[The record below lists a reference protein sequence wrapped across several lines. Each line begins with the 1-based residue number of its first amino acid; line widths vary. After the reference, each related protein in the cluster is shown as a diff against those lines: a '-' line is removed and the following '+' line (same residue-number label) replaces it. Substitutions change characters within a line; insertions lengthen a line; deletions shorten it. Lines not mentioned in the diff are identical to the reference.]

1 MHLFLLVPN
10 NSGSSILHD
19 LIATSPDVAILPN
32 EGQFCDN
39 FVGPLAHQYGI
50 AHFFTK
56 KEDIFRN
63 KKNYEWAVIKRQW
76 NFHWACSNPDAT
88 VFLQKSPPDIVRAD
102 MLTEEFEDTK
112 FIIMIRNPY
121 AMVESIMR
129 ANPAASLVDAATH
142 AIRCLEIQLENS
154 EKYLDDLVLKYEDLT
169 DNTGRAVEQIEK
181 FLNISR
187 IDHNR
192 IFNTKSYS
200 SKILNMN
207 EFQIKKLS
215 DKHLR
220 VINCVFSKKM
230 SVLSEC
236 GYELIES
243 ENFNFKFIANINVE
257 NFKNKLP
264 SLTDDSW
271 KEFTFRQETY
281 DVHAKTLTIPL
292 IFSQDFESENVAYHG
307 CFEHFADEIKVLTA
321 IFEEKL
327 GFGYITR
334 TILVNL
340 KANSTIPEHID
351 SGSSLDACHRMHIPL
366 ITNPKC
372 EFRVGLEI
380 MHMKAGE
387 IWEINN
393 TNKFHSVKNSSEVDR
408 IHLIV
413 DWIVITD

>member
-19 LIATSPDVAILPN
+19 LIATSPDVAVLPS

-39 FVGPLAHQYGI
+39 FVGPLSHQYGI

-63 KKNYEWAVIKRQW
+63 KKNYEWEVIKRQW
-76 NFHWACSNPDAT
+76 NFHWAQSNPDAT

-102 MLTEEFEDTK
+102 MLTEQFEDTK

-121 AMVESIMR
+121 AMVESILR
-129 ANPAASLVDAATH
+129 ANPTASLIDAATH

-154 EKYLDDLVLKYEDLT
+154 EKYLNDLVFKYEDLT
-169 DNTGRAVEQIEK
+169 DNTSQVVEQIEK

-187 IDHNR
+187 MDYSR

-215 DKHLR
+215 DKQLR
-220 VINCVFSKKM
+220 VINSVCSKKM

-257 NFKNKLP
+257 KLKNKLA
-264 SLTDDSW
+264 SLTDDNW
-271 KEFTFRQETY
+271 NEFTFRQETY

-292 IFSQDFESENVAYHG
+292 IFSKDFESENVNYHPG
-307 CFEHFADEIKVLTA
+307 FEHFANEIKVLAT

-334 TILVNL
+334 AILVNL

-366 ITNPKC
+366 ITNSQC
-372 EFRVGLEI
+372 EFRVGIETI
-380 MHMKAGE
+380 RMKSGE

-393 TNKFHSVKNSSEVDR
+393 TNKFHSVKNFGEENR

-413 DWIVITD
+413 DWIVVAD

>member
-19 LIATSPDVAILPN
+19 LIATSPDVATLPA

-39 FVGPLAHQYGI
+39 FVGPLAYKYGI

-56 KEDIFRN
+56 KEEIFRN
-63 KKNYEWAVIKRQW
+63 KKNYEWGVIKRQW
-76 NFHWACSNPDAT
+76 NFHWNYSNPNAT
-88 VFLQKSPPDIVRAD
+88 IFLQKSPPDILRAN
-102 MLTEEFEDTK
+102 MLKEEFEDTK

-121 AMVESIMR
+121 AMVESILR

-154 EKYLDDLVLKYEDLT
+154 EKYLNDLVFKYEDLT
-169 DNTGRAVEQIEK
+169 DNTIDVVKKIEE

-187 IDHNR
+187 IDNNR
-192 IFNTKSYS
+192 IFNTKGYS

-215 DKHLR
+215 DKQLK
-220 VINCVFSKKM
+220 VINSVFSKKM
-230 SVLSEC
+230 EVLSEC
-236 GYELIES
+236 GYELIDS
-243 ENFNFKFIANINVE
+243 ENFNFKFISNVNVE
-257 NFKNKLP
+257 NLKNKLAD
-264 SLTDDSW
+264 LTDDAW
-271 KEFTFRQETY
+271 NEFTFRQETY

-292 IFSQDFESENVAYHG
+292 IFSKDFESENVNYQKY
-307 CFEHFADEIKVLTA
+307 FKHFADELKVLTA

-334 TILVNL
+334 AILVNL

-351 SGSSLDACHRMHIPL
+351 SGQSLEACHRMHIPL
-366 ITNPKC
+366 ITNTQC
-372 EFRVGLEI
+372 DFRVGLETI
-380 MHMKAGE
+380 HMKAGE
-387 IWEINN
+387 IWEIDN
-393 TNKFHSVKNSSEVDR
+393 TNKIHSVKNFSNEDR

-413 DWIVITD
+413 DWITIID

>member
-1 MHLFLLVPN
+1 VHLFLLVPN

-19 LIATSPDVAILPN
+19 LIATSPDVAILPA

-63 KKNYEWAVIKRQW
+63 KKNYEWEVIKRQW
-76 NFHWACSNPDAT
+76 DFHWARSNPNAT
-88 VFLQKSPPDIVRAD
+88 IFLQKSPPDIVRAN
-102 MLTEEFEDTK
+102 MLTEEFTDTK

-121 AMVESIMR
+121 AMVESILR
-129 ANPAASLVDAATH
+129 ANPAASLLDAATH

-154 EKYLDDLVLKYEDLT
+154 EKYLNDLVFKYEDLT
-169 DNTGRAVEQIEK
+169 DNTIEVVRQIEE

-187 IDHNR
+187 IDSSR
-192 IFNTKSYS
+192 IFNTKGYS

-215 DKHLR
+215 DKQLA
-220 VINCVFSKKM
+220 VINSVFSKNI
-230 SVLSEC
+230 SVLTEC

-243 ENFNFKFIANINVE
+243 ENFNFKFISSINVE
-257 NFKNKLP
+257 NIKNKLA
-264 SLTDDSW
+264 SLTDDAW

-292 IFSQDFESENVAYHG
+292 IFSKDFESENVNYQKY
-307 CFEHFADEIKVLTA
+307 FEYFGDDLLVLTK

-334 TILVNL
+334 AILVNL
-340 KANSTIPEHID
+340 KANSIIPEHID
-351 SGSSLDACHRMHIPL
+351 SGESLDACHRMHIPL
-366 ITNPKC
+366 VTNTKC
-372 EFRVGLEI
+372 DFRVGSEI
-380 MHMKAGE
+380 LNMKTGE
-387 IWEINN
+387 IWEIDN
-393 TNKFHSVKNSSEVDR
+393 TNKIHSVQNLSDEDR
-408 IHLIV
+408 VHLII
-413 DWIVITD
+413 DWITIID

>member
-19 LIATSPDVAILPN
+19 LIATSPDVAILPG

-39 FVGPLAHQYGI
+39 FVGPLAYQYGV

-63 KKNYEWAVIKRQW
+63 KKNYEWEIIKRQW
-76 NFHWACSNPDAT
+76 NFHWNNSNPNAT
-88 VFLQKSPPDIVRAD
+88 VFLQKSPPDILRAD
-102 MLTEEFEDTK
+102 MLAEEFEDTK

-121 AMVESIMR
+121 AMVESILR
-129 ANPAASLVDAATH
+129 ANPTASLVDAATH

-154 EKYLDDLVLKYEDLT
+154 EKYLNDLVFKYEDLT
-169 DNTGRAVEQIEK
+169 NNTTEIVKQIEEY
-181 FLNISR
+181 LNITR
-187 IDHNR
+187 IDNNR
-192 IFNTKSYS
+192 IFNTKGYS

-215 DKHLR
+215 DKQLKI
-220 VINCVFSKKM
+220 INSVFFKKM
-230 SVLSEC
+230 TVLSEC

-243 ENFNFKFIANINVE
+243 ENFNFKFISNLNVE
-257 NFKNKLP
+257 VLKSKLAG
-264 SLTDDSW
+264 LTDNAW
-271 KEFTFRQETY
+271 NEFTFRQETY

-292 IFSQDFESENVAYHG
+292 IFSKDFESENVTYHP
-307 CFEHFADEIKVLTA
+307 CFERFTDEIKVLTA

-334 TILVNL
+334 AILVNL

-366 ITNPKC
+366 ITNPQC
-372 EFRVGLEI
+372 DFRVGDEI
-380 MHMKAGE
+380 IHMKAGE

-393 TNKFHSVKNSSEVDR
+393 TNKFHSVKNLSDEDR

-413 DWIVITD
+413 DWITIID

>member
-19 LIATSPDVAILPN
+19 LIATSPDVAILPS

-39 FVGPLAHQYGI
+39 FVGPLAYQYDV

-63 KKNYEWAVIKRQW
+63 KKNYEWEIIKRQW
-76 NFHWACSNPDAT
+76 KFHWNNSNPNAT
-88 VFLQKSPPDIVRAD
+88 VFLQKSPPDILRDD

-121 AMVESIMR
+121 AMVESILR
-129 ANPAASLVDAATH
+129 ANPTASLVDAATH

-154 EKYLDDLVLKYEDLT
+154 EKYLNDLVFKYEDLT
-169 DNTGRAVEQIEK
+169 NNTTEIVKQIEEY
-181 FLNISR
+181 LNITR
-187 IDHNR
+187 IDNNR
-192 IFNTKSYS
+192 IFNTKGYS

-215 DKHLR
+215 DKQLKI
-220 VINCVFSKKM
+220 INSVFSKKM
-230 SVLSEC
+230 TVLSEC

-243 ENFNFKFIANINVE
+243 ENFNFKFISNLNVE
-257 NFKNKLP
+257 VLKSKLVG
-264 SLTDDSW
+264 LTDNDW
-271 KEFTFRQETY
+271 NEFTFRQETY

-292 IFSQDFESENVAYHG
+292 IFSKDFESENVTYHP
-307 CFEHFADEIKVLTA
+307 CFERFTDEIKVLTA

-334 TILVNL
+334 AILVNL

-366 ITNPKC
+366 ITNTQC
-372 EFRVGLEI
+372 DFRVGLETI
-380 MHMKAGE
+380 QMKAGE

-393 TNKFHSVKNSSEVDR
+393 TNKFHSVNNLSDEDR

-413 DWIVITD
+413 DWITIID